1 MREFVLFS
9 RTGLTRPFFVND
21 LVKANRMDIVAR
33 SVSNALF
40 ISFGIRKNVTFYVS
54 LNGPPQPP
62 VLITFKGDELKGM
75 FIDEKSVGIRINEAL
90 KKVQK
95 QGEINVSEGIYVS
108 KKPFE
113 VLIKEKTNEGKKLI
127 YLDKEGIDIKNY
139 RFTGNEMFIIG
150 DKKGLPLKVT
160 KFLERIG
167 AEKISLGRIEYL
179 ASHCITILNYELD
192 RLKL

>member
-1 MREFVLFS
+1 VREFVLFS